1 MGLAFEEYR
10 RAFDLTPYPR
20 PALVTS
26 EEEKMERCDRILKFL
41 LRERGMIAAFSSTYD
56 RKRRVIREYMNTR
69 NPLPVPPDILADQ
82 DALFWTESVERG
94 IVRTDDIPEI
104 KYNIAHWQG
113 DITRLDA
120 DAVVNAGN
128 TSLLGCFLPG
138 HNCIDNVIHSAA
150 GMQLRADCARLISM
164 QGHEEEIGDA
174 KLTRAYNLPSKYVI
188 HTVGPRVG
196 RELTDEQR
204 SQLRSSYYSILD
216 LAAEAGC
223 RNVAVCCVSTGVFNF
238 PREEAAEIAAG
249 AAVNWKLRHPENK
262 MKIVFDTFLDA
273 DAKVYENIL
282 KMI

>member
-1 MGLAFEEYR
+1 MGLACEEYR
-10 RAFDLTPYPR
+10 REFDLTPYPR
-20 PALVTS
+20 PALVES

-41 LRERGMIAAFSSTYD
+41 LRERGMIAAFSSTYQ
-56 RKRRVIREYMNTR
+56 RKRGVIREYMNTR
-69 NPLPVPPDILADQ
+69 NPLPVPFDVLADQ

-94 IVRTDDIPEI
+94 IVQADDIPEI

-113 DITRLDA
+113 DITRLQA
-120 DAVVNAGN
+120 DAIVNAGN

-150 GMQLRADCARLISM
+150 GMQLRADCARLIAL

-174 KLTRAYNLPSKYVI
+174 KLTRAYNLPAKYVI

-196 RELTDEQR
+196 REVTAEQR
-204 SQLRSSYYSILD
+204 SQLRSCYNSVFD
-216 LAAEAGC
+216 LAEEAGC
-223 RNVAVCCVSTGVFNF
+223 KHVAVCCVSTGVFNF

-249 AAVNWKLRHPENK
+249 AAVNWKLRHKDSE
-262 MKIVFDTFLDA
+262 MKIIFDTFLDA

>member
-10 RAFDLTPYPR
+10 REFDLTPYPR
-20 PALVTS
+20 PALVES

-41 LRERGMIAAFSSTYD
+41 LRERGMIAAFSSTYQ
-56 RKRRVIREYMNTR
+56 RKRGVIREYMNTR
-69 NPLPVPPDILADQ
+69 NPLPVPFDVLADQ

-94 IVRTDDIPEI
+94 IVQADDIPEI

-113 DITRLDA
+113 DITRLQA
-120 DAVVNAGN
+120 DAIVNAGN
-128 TSLLGCFLPG
+128 TSLLGCFLPR

-150 GMQLRADCARLISM
+150 GMQLRADCARLIAL

-174 KLTRAYNLPSKYVI
+174 KLTRAYNLPAKYVI

-196 RELTDEQR
+196 REVTAEQR
-204 SQLRSSYYSILD
+204 SQLRSCYNSVFD
-216 LAAEAGC
+216 LAEEAGC
-223 RNVAVCCVSTGVFNF
+223 KHVAVCCVSTGVFNF

-249 AAVNWKLRHPENK
+249 AAVNWKLRHKDSE
-262 MKIVFDTFLDA
+262 MKIIFDTFLDA

>member
-41 LRERGMIAAFSSTYD
+41 LSERGMIAAFSSTYE

-104 KYNIAHWQG
+104 RYNIAHWHG
-113 DITRLDA
+113 DITR
-120 DAVVNAGN
+120 
-128 TSLLGCFLPG
+128 
-138 HNCIDNVIHSAA
+138 

-174 KLTRAYNLPSKYVI
+174 KLTRAYNLPAKYVI

-196 RELTDEQR
+196 REISDEQR
-204 SQLRSSYYSILD
+204 SQLRSCYNSVFD
-216 LAAEAGC
+216 LADEAGC
-223 RNVAVCCVSTGVFNF
+223 KNIAVCCVSTGVFNF

-249 AAVNWKLRHPENK
+249 VAVNWKLRHPENR

-273 DAKVYENIL
+273 DARIYENIL

>member
-10 RAFDLTPYPR
+10 REFDLTPYPC
-20 PALVTS
+20 PALVES
-26 EEEKMERCDRILKFL
+26 EEEKMDRCDRILKFL
-41 LRERGMIAAFSSTYD
+41 LRERGMIAAFSSTYQ
-56 RKRRVIREYMNTR
+56 RKRGVIREYMNTR
-69 NPLPVPPDILADQ
+69 NPLPVPFDVLADQ

-94 IVRTDDIPEI
+94 IVQADYITEI

-113 DITRLDA
+113 DITRLQA
-120 DAVVNAGN
+120 DAIVNAGN

-150 GMQLRADCARLISM
+150 GMQLRADCARLIAL

-174 KLTRAYNLPSKYVI
+174 KLTRAYNLPAKYVI

-196 RELTDEQR
+196 REVTAEQR
-204 SQLRSSYYSILD
+204 SQLRSSYNSVFD
-216 LAAEAGC
+216 LAEEAGC
-223 RNVAVCCVSTGVFNF
+223 KHVAVCCVSTGVFNF

-249 AAVNWKLRHPENK
+249 AAVNWKLRHKDSE
-262 MKIVFDTFLDA
+262 MKIIFDTFLDA

>member
-10 RAFDLTPYPR
+10 REFDLTPYPR
-20 PALVTS
+20 PALVES

-41 LRERGMIAAFSSTYD
+41 LRERGMIAAFSSTYQ
-56 RKRRVIREYMNTR
+56 RKRGVIREYMNTR
-69 NPLPVPPDILADQ
+69 NPLPVPFDVLADQ

-94 IVRTDDIPEI
+94 IVQADDIPEI

-113 DITRLDA
+113 DITRLQA
-120 DAVVNAGN
+120 DAIVNAGN
-128 TSLLGCFLPG
+128 TSLLGCFLPR

-150 GMQLRADCARLISM
+150 GMQLRADCARLIAL

-174 KLTRAYNLPSKYVI
+174 KLTRAYNLPAKYVI

-196 RELTDEQR
+196 REVTAEQR
-204 SQLRSSYYSILD
+204 SQLRSCYNSVFD
-216 LAAEAGC
+216 LAEEAGC
-223 RNVAVCCVSTGVFNF
+223 KHVAVCCVSTGVFNF

-249 AAVNWKLRHPENK
+249 AAVNWKLRHK
-262 MKIVFDTFLDA
+262 DSGMKIIFDTFLDA

>member
-10 RAFDLTPYPR
+10 REFDLTPYPR
-20 PALVTS
+20 PALVES

-41 LRERGMIAAFSSTYD
+41 LRERGMIAAFSSTYQ
-56 RKRRVIREYMNTR
+56 RKRGVIREYMNTR
-69 NPLPVPPDILADQ
+69 NPLPVPFDVLADQ

-94 IVRTDDIPEI
+94 IVQADDIPEI

-113 DITRLDA
+113 DITRLQA
-120 DAVVNAGN
+120 DAIVNAGN

-150 GMQLRADCARLISM
+150 GMQLRADCARLIAL

-174 KLTRAYNLPSKYVI
+174 KLTRAYNLPAKYVI

-196 RELTDEQR
+196 REVTAEQR
-204 SQLRSSYYSILD
+204 SQLRSCYNSVFD
-216 LAAEAGC
+216 LAEEAGC
-223 RNVAVCCVSTGVFNF
+223 KHVAVCCVSTGVFNF

-249 AAVNWKLRHPENK
+249 AAVNWKLCHKDSE
-262 MKIVFDTFLDA
+262 MKIIFDTFLDA

>member
-1 MGLAFEEYR
+1 MGLAFEEYCR
-10 RAFDLTPYPR
+10 EFDLTPYPR
-20 PALVTS
+20 PQLVQS

-41 LRERGMIAAFSSTYD
+41 LRERGMIAAFSSTYE

-69 NPLPVPPDILADQ
+69 NPLPVPPEVLSDQ

-94 IVRTDDIPEI
+94 IVHIDDIPEI

-128 TSLLGCFLPG
+128 TSLLGCFLPA
-138 HNCIDNVIHSAA
+138 HSCIDNVIHSAA
-150 GMQLRADCARLISM
+150 GMQLRADCAKIIAL
-164 QGHEEEIGDA
+164 QGQEEESGDA
-174 KLTRAYNLPSKYVI
+174 KLPRAYNLPAKYVI

-196 RELTDEQR
+196 RELSDEQR
-204 SQLRSSYYSILD
+204 SQLRSCYNSVFD

-223 RNVAVCCVSTGVFNF
+223 NNVAVCCISTGVFNF

-262 MKIVFDTFLDA
+262 MKIVFDSFLDA
-273 DAKVYENIL
+273 DARLYETIL
-282 KMI
+282 RMI